1 MTPSA
6 EEKILAELAWLR
18 SVIEPLIP
26 LVERY
31 TSNPAARWRSAVP
44 KKQRREVQES
54 QRPGVHREA
63 G

>member
-31 TSNPAARWRSAVP
+31 TSNPAARWRRAVP
-44 KKQRREVQES
+44 KGRQGPVQEPV
-54 QRPGVHREA
+54 RPDLHEQA